1 MLAIK
6 NGGKRMSDMLM
17 ELSGHCCSIMNEEGE
32 YLTGSADIVCEVLDV
47 DDEWIKISYQDKIGR
62 RVVKLERIEYI
73 DRVEIFSS

>member
-1 MLAIK
+1 
-6 NGGKRMSDMLM
+6 MSDMLM

>member
-1 MLAIK
+1 
-6 NGGKRMSDMLM
+6 M

>member
-1 MLAIK
+1 
-6 NGGKRMSDMLM
+6 MSDMLM

-73 DRVEIFSS
+73 DRVEILSS